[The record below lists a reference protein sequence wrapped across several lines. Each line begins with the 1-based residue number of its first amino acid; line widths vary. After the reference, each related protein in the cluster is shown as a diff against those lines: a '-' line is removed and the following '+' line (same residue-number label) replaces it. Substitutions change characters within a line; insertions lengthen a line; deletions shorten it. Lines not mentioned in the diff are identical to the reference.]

1 MRKKIFIIL
10 SFIAIGT
17 HAQERNLSSEFI
29 LWAYLTQ
36 KVKFSDSYSG
46 AIGTQYRSF
55 MNRDGD
61 YHLFFFAT
69 VTGKLGHGFSAS
81 LGFMNLNINQFVDT
95 KHVLVPELRPVQSI
109 QFAYPINK
117 SAFSWRLMTEQRF
130 FRKVA
135 NGELTN
141 GYIHNW
147 RFRNKFAYTQFL
159 SEKLKL
165 ILSSEV
171 MVNVGN
177 TVINIF
183 DQHRMQALF
192 AYDIGRWNI
201 ETGYMHWF
209 IQTAANN
216 HENRH
221 TWVIG
226 LSHSL

>member
-1 MRKKIFIIL
+1 
-10 SFIAIGT
+10 
-17 HAQERNLSSEFI
+17 
-29 LWAYLTQ
+29 
-36 KVKFSDSYSG
+36 
-46 AIGTQYRSF
+46 
-55 MNRDGD
+55 
-61 YHLFFFAT
+61 
-69 VTGKLGHGFSAS
+69 
-81 LGFMNLNINQFVDT
+81 
-95 KHVLVPELRPVQSI
+95 
-109 QFAYPINK
+109 
-117 SAFSWRLMTEQRF
+117 MTEQRF
-130 FRKVA
+130 FRKAA

-209 IQTAANN
+209 VQTAANN